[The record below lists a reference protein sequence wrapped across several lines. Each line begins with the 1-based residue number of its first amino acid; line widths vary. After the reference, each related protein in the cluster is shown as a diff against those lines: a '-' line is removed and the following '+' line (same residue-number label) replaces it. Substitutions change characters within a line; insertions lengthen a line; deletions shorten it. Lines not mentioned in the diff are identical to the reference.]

1 MPIKI
6 FGIPNCN
13 TVKKA
18 RDWLTSNNIS
28 YEFVD
33 FKKQMPTEPQLQGW
47 LSKIEL
53 DQLINRKGTTWRS
66 LSEEQQRLAQTESGA
81 ITLMISKP
89 SVIKRPVLQSENEM
103 ILGFDEVKY
112 ANFLNKSHV

>member
-1 MPIKI
+1 MLIKI

-18 RDWLTSNNIS
+18 RDWLTSNNIP

-33 FKKQMPTEPQLQGW
+33 FKKQIPTEPQVQGW
-47 LSKIEL
+47 LARVEL

-66 LSEEQQRLAQTESGA
+66 LSEDQQKLAQTQAGA
-81 ITLMISKP
+81 IALMLSKP
-89 SVIKRPVLQSENEM
+89 SVIKRPVLQSEDQIM
-103 ILGFDEVKY
+103 LGFDETKY
-112 ANFLNKSHV
+112 ANFFK

>member
-1 MPIKI
+1 MSIKI

-33 FKKQMPTEPQLQGW
+33 IKKQIPTEPQVQSW
-47 LSKIEL
+47 LSRVEL

-66 LSEEQQRLAQTESGA
+66 LSEDQQKLAQTQAGA
-81 ITLMISKP
+81 IALMLSKP
-89 SVIKRPVLQSENEM
+89 SIIKRPVLQSEDQIM
-103 ILGFDEVKY
+103 LGFDEIKY
-112 ANFLNKSHV
+112 TNFFK

>member
-1 MPIKI
+1 MLIKI

-18 RDWLTSNNIS
+18 RDWLTSNNIP

-33 FKKQMPTEPQLQGW
+33 FKKQIPTEPQVQGW
-47 LSKIEL
+47 LARVEL

-66 LSEEQQRLAQTESGA
+66 LSEDQQKLAQTQAGA
-81 ITLMISKP
+81 IALMLSKP
-89 SVIKRPVLQSENEM
+89 SVIKRPVLQSEDQIM
-103 ILGFDEVKY
+103 LGFDEIKY
-112 ANFLNKSHV
+112 TNFFK